1 MLEELTDELEELIN
15 VLKKKNDDDDDER
28 AREIID
34 DILNRPMRD
43 DIKEQFIVIVK
54 DYKNYLEED
63 QTNLFIIQ
71 KLTKLQDELEEQLDG
86 IEEI

>member
-15 VLKKKNDDDDDER
+15 ILKKKNDDDDDER

-34 DILNRPMRD
+34 DILNKTVQD
-43 DIKEQFIVIVK
+43 KIKKQFIKIVEE
-54 DYKNYLEED
+54 YKNYLEENQSD
-63 QTNLFIIQ
+63 SLIVQ
-71 KLTKLQDELEEQLDG
+71 KLTELQDELEEQLDG